1 MKALGYKNKVFAV
14 MFTVLTSLAVFEM
27 GDGYQAHPAH
37 TGNKKRQHLKT
48 ILIYLIQEIS

>member
-14 MFTVLTSLAVFEM
+14 TFTVLTSLAVFEM

-37 TGNKKRQHLKT
+37 PGIKKRHYFKLILK
-48 ILIYLIQEIS
+48 LNEY